1 MSPEYPK
8 KQKRGAIDKVLDL
21 AFGSEIQI
29 ANMSNDELDTHLKS
43 LGVNAD
49 NGWEELRIAL
59 KVTEGKSRLAQ
70 ARAKRIEA
78 AQESSIGSV
87 IEKTR
92 EAIIDEIRGL
102 LATLGGAVYARKWE
116 DSSLDDL
123 KALRDELV
131 STAARAEKKRRDEQQ
146 R

>member
-1 MSPEYPK
+1 MNSEFPQN
-8 KQKRGAIDKVLDL
+8 QKRGAIDKILDL
-21 AFGSEIQI
+21 AFGSEAQI
-29 ANMSNDELDTHLKS
+29 ANMSNDGLDAHLKS
-43 LGVNAD
+43 LGINAD
-49 NGWEELRIAL
+49 KGWDDLQNAL
-59 KVTEGKSRLAQ
+59 KITEGKARLAQ
-70 ARAKRIEA
+70 ARAKRVESA
-78 AQESSIGSV
+78 RESSIGSI

-92 EAIIDEIRGL
+92 EALIDEIRGL

>member
-1 MSPEYPK
+1 MNSEFPQN
-8 KQKRGAIDKVLDL
+8 QKSGAIDKILDL
-21 AFGSEIQI
+21 AFGTEVQI
-29 ANMSNDELDTHLKS
+29 ANMSNDELDAHLKS
-43 LGVNAD
+43 LGINAD
-49 NGWEELRIAL
+49 KGWDNLQNAL
-59 KVTEGKSRLAQ
+59 KITEGKARLAQ
-70 ARAKRIEA
+70 ARAKRVEA
-78 AQESSIGSV
+78 ARGASIGSM

-92 EAIIDEIRGL
+92 EALIDEIRGL

-123 KALRDELV
+123 KVLRDELV

>member
-1 MSPEYPK
+1 M
-8 KQKRGAIDKVLDL
+8 
-21 AFGSEIQI
+21 
-29 ANMSNDELDTHLKS
+29 
-43 LGVNAD
+43 
-49 NGWEELRIAL
+49 NGQGTAHASR
-59 KVTEGKSRLAQ
+59 VSEGKARLAQ
-70 ARAKRIEA
+70 ARAKRVESA
-78 AQESSIGSV
+78 RGSSIGSV
-87 IEKTR
+87 IGKTR
-92 EAIIDEIRGL
+92 EALIDEIRGL